1 MCIHRSSSSLSIQ
14 SSEVM
19 GAIKPK
25 MDKYIPYLSKKS
37 KGIQVIID
45 PVQALPV
52 NRWKQ
57 QQDMVSLT
65 AIMFLVF

>member
-1 MCIHRSSSSLSIQ
+1 
-14 SSEVM
+14 M